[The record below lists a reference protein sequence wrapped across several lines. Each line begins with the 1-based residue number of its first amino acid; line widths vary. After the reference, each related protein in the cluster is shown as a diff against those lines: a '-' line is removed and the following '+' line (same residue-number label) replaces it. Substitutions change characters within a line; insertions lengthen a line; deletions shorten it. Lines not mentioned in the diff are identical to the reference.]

1 MDSTNKSDSIYMT
14 ISIFCMSSKYGG
26 DIPSLAIEAAK
37 IGNKVGSKGI
47 QTSSRWNNDSM
58 ADS

>member
-1 MDSTNKSDSIYMT
+1 
-14 ISIFCMSSKYGG
+14 MSSKYGG